1 MSEKDLDTKTRVQKG
16 RCQKSH
22 DNFDNLHK
30 ADHDLMLR
38 LRNTFYLYINSK

>member
-22 DNFDNLHK
+22 DNFN
-30 ADHDLMLR
+30 
-38 LRNTFYLYINSK
+38 NYLKQIMI

>member
-1 MSEKDLDTKTRVQKG
+1 MSEGSGHLDSGAKRTM
-16 RCQKSH
+16 SEN